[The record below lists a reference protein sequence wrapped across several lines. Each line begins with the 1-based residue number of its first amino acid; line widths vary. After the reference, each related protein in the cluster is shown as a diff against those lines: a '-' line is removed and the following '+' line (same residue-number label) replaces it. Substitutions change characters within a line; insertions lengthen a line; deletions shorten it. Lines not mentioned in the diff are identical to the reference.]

1 MIHENLVSTV
11 MVMNFPLR
19 LMTILYKIP
28 SFRKKFTK
36 MAFFPKKA
44 INKNLVKK
52 ENRIAAAITF
62 NKSLFISNLLF
73 C

>member
-1 MIHENLVSTV
+1 
-11 MVMNFPLR
+11 
-19 LMTILYKIP
+19 
-28 SFRKKFTK
+28 